1 MNLKL
6 SFLFSRGA
14 SEFPGSGRMLEVPI
28 GPLLIF
34 KVLCQHRH
42 LPRYP
47 SSWMC
52 GHQSPRCLHPV
63 SPRISP
69 CCCSILFLG
78 TEVICQAQ
86 DLFCCFY
93 FLPGYW
99 TVDEQHLSECCLR
112 GNLPRLSPP
121 ELSEIYV
128 LTAFF
133 QTLCLPP
140 PREISKGEEM
150 MSEQPVSLNF
160 LT

>member
-1 MNLKL
+1 MHL
-6 SFLFSRGA
+6 SFQELGDGGGA
-14 SEFPGSGRMLEVPI
+14 I
-28 GPLLIF
+28 GPSDIQGPLSTQAPAKISILL
-34 KVLCQHRH
+34 
-42 LPRYP
+42 
-47 SSWMC
+47 MC

-99 TVDEQHLSECCLR
+99 TVDEQHLR
-112 GNLPRLSPP
+112 MLPQRQPTKTLAP

-133 QTLCLPP
+133 QTLCSPP

-150 MSEQPVSLNF
+150 MSEQPVSP
-160 LT
+160 